1 MPKLIH
7 PTLKAQRVELGKSK
21 RRGDITERV
30 FKNRIKKL
38 EEKQLELN
46 EAEEDRRY
54 QLYLEGKKY
63 KNNLSKQ
70 IDKLN
75 NQNISFDINMNK
87 IPKSVSIDDVL
98 KMIQDKSNNKKNLL
112 TVGDVNI
119 TLTPE
124 KISKL
129 RDAFDD
135 IHYESTGNADSWVS
149 FAGTVKTSGGSF
161 TISNVGNTNTYT
173 NWLGAWFKWNHTLN
187 FDLSRYGV
195 YNKEQETNYN
205 DACFV
210 LSLQNG
216 GLESM
221 KVEMVKTF
229 VKDRNI
235 PMSKIEDI
243 CNKIECKII
252 VKRNDGRVKTIYG
265 KQYETTFNIGLIEN
279 HYFIIEPVNITSYS
293 IKNYNEIKNLDK
305 WNLISEKNGK
315 YYKRDTKLFIDSF
328 DVIKLLVDNK
338 DKLLVEIDYSNSS
351 IASSQFYDK
360 IDNKITNL
368 EYNDDD
374 DKGCKLINEIEDDNY
389 IENEDV
395 DVSLSDKKAFDFK
408 NVFFDFETYLDDNKK
423 HIPYVVCSYSEGK
436 MNYFTGEY
444 CAFNFLKSLKTHSR
458 LIAHNANYDYR
469 FLIQYLRNINEI
481 SRGSR
486 LIGCSGTFFKI
497 KVEIKD
503 SYHLISK
510 PLRDFPESFKLGNVV
525 KEVMPYELY
534 NKETI
539 NQRYLNIQYV
549 LDNFI
554 NVKDKEQFLNN
565 IKKWD
570 LQKDDTYDIIM
581 YSIRYCMIDCDILE
595 RGYNK
600 FRSWMLECVKIDIDN
615 KLTIASLAHEYFI
628 NQGCYNG
635 VYSICGVPQVFIQGS
650 VVGGRTMI
658 SENKK
663 VSIEERIN
671 DFDAVSLY
679 PSAMARMDGFLKGKP
694 KVIKEH
700 TYDFISKQDGY
711 FVDIIINSIGIKRK
725 FPLMSIKNESGIRI
739 FTNDM
744 IGKTMRVDKYTL
756 EDLITF
762 HNITFTIV
770 RGYYFNDGFNTK
782 IVDTIKFLFNERLI
796 KKKEGNPIQEV
807 YKLIMNSGYGK
818 SIMKPIDFET
828 KIFDDVKR
836 FNIYL
841 SRNYNWIKEFTYFG
855 DKVKVKCVKPINQ
868 HYNICHVGS
877 MILSMSKRIMNEVM
891 CSAED
896 SNIDLY
902 YQDTD
907 SIHIK
912 DCDISILSSI
922 YKNKYNKDL
931 IGKGLG
937 QFHSDF
943 QFHDEKG
950 KERKDIDDIIATKS
964 IFLGKKCYID
974 QLEGINKQ
982 GEKEIDYHIRM
993 KGIPNSVVLYTSE
1006 KLGYKNPMEMYEALY
1021 KGKKIEFDLTNDGSK
1036 CNFKMNNNYSVYT
1049 LEVFNRVICF

>member
-1 MPKLIH
+1 MPKLTD
-7 PTLKAQRVELGKSK
+7 PTLKAQRVELSKSK

-30 FKNRIKKL
+30 FNNRVKKL
-38 EEKQLELN
+38 EEKQLESN
-46 EAEEDRRY
+46 EAEYDRRY
-54 QLYLEGKKY
+54 KLYQEGKKY
-63 KNNLSKQ
+63 KKNLSKKLKENSNAS
-70 IDKLN
+70 ID
-75 NQNISFDINMNK
+75 IDIKK

-98 KMIQDKSNNKKNLL
+98 KIIQEKRNKSVL
-112 TVGDVNI
+112 TVGDHNI
-119 TLTPE
+119 ILNEDNFSKTL
-124 KISKL
+124 KGF
-129 RDAFDD
+129 RDIFYDNHSA
-135 IHYESTGNADSWVS
+135 NDSFS
-149 FAGTVKTSGGSF
+149 AFAGTVKSNNSIF
-161 TISNVGNTNTYT
+161 TVSNVENNNTYT
-173 NWLGAWFKWNHTLN
+173 NWLGAWFKWNHTLD
-187 FDLSRYGV
+187 FDFTRYGI
-195 YNKEQETNYN
+195 YKTNQETNYV
-205 DACFV
+205 DSCLV
-210 LSLQNG
+210 LSLQKG

-235 PMSKIEDI
+235 PMSKIDEI
-243 CNKIECKII
+243 CDKIESKII
-252 VKRNDGRVKTIYG
+252 IKRNDGRAKTVYG
-265 KQYETTFNIGLIEN
+265 KKYETTFNIGLIEN
-279 HYFIIEPVNITSYS
+279 HYFIIEPVNITSFA
-293 IKNYNEIKNLDK
+293 IKNYNEIKHLDK
-305 WNLISEKNGK
+305 WFLISEKNGK
-315 YYKRDTKLFIDSF
+315 YYKRDPKLIIDSF
-328 DVIKLLVDNK
+328 DAIKLIVDNK

-360 IDNKITNL
+360 IENKITNL
-368 EYNDDD
+368 EYDDD
-374 DKGCKLINEIEDDNY
+374 EDKGCKLISEIEDDDY
-389 IENEDV
+389 IEKKDV
-395 DVSLSDKKAFDFK
+395 DAPINDKTIDFQ
-408 NVFFDFETYLDDNKK
+408 NVFFDFETYLDDNNR

-510 PLRDFPESFKLGNVV
+510 PLRDFPESFKLGDVV
-525 KEVMPYELY
+525 KEVMPYDLY
-534 NKETI
+534 NKENI
-539 NQRYLNIQYV
+539 EKRYLNIQNV
-549 LDNFI
+549 LI
-554 NVKDKEQFLNN
+554 NYINEKDKEQFLNN
-565 IKKWD
+565 ITKWK
-570 LQKDDTYDIIM
+570 LQDGDYYDIIM
-581 YSIRYCMIDCDILE
+581 YSIRYCMIDCNILE
-595 RGYNK
+595 QGYNK
-600 FRSWMLECVKIDIDN
+600 FRTWMLECVNIDIDN

-628 NQGCYNG
+628 KQGCYNG
-635 VYSICGVPQVFIQGS
+635 VYQISGVPQIFIQGT
-650 VVGGRTMI
+650 VVGGRTMV

-663 VSIEERIN
+663 ISIEEKIN

-679 PSAMARMDGFLKGKP
+679 PSAMERMDGFLKGKP

-711 FVDIIINSIGIKRK
+711 FVDIIINSVGIKRK
-725 FPLMSIKNESGIRI
+725 FPLMSLKNNDGIRI

-744 IGKTMRVDKYTL
+744 IGKTIRVDKYTL

-782 IVDTIKFLFNERLI
+782 IKDTIRFLFNERLI
-796 KKKEGNPIQEV
+796 KKKQGNPIQEV

-818 SIMKPIDFET
+818 SIMKPIDSET

-836 FNIYL
+836 FKTFL
-841 SRNYNWIKEFTYFG
+841 SRNYNWVKEFTYFG
-855 DKVKVKCVKPINQ
+855 DKVKVKCIKPINH
-868 HYNICHVGS
+868 HYNIAHVGS

-912 DCDISILSSI
+912 DSDISILSSI
-922 YKNKYNKDL
+922 YRNKYNKDL

-943 QFHDEKG
+943 QMNGCK
-950 KERKDIDDIIATKS
+950 DIIANNS

-974 QLEGINKQ
+974 RLEGINSK

-993 KGIPNSVVLYTSE
+993 KGIPNSVVLYTSK
-1006 KLGYKNPMEMYEALY
+1006 KLGYDNAFEMYKDLY

-1036 CNFKMNNNYSVYT
+1036 CNFKMNKDYSVET
-1049 LEVFNRVICF
+1049 LEVFKRVICF